1 MASILAGRA
10 LGVSLMFTGRVV
22 PALRPERN
30 LFLFIKG
37 FLAGVIL
44 STEFIHVLPD
54 AFETLTSSFLPEKPW
69 QNFPF
74 TSLVA
79 MVATNYY
86 RKAHLNDDEHLA
98 EHHGDVQVHTHAAT
112 HGHAHGAVPS
122 PLLVSGE
129 VDLTRRCV
137 ISQVVPWRES
147 NLFFIIKAFAA
158 SVISCTG
165 FIHVLPETFDT
176 FTNPACR
183 KNLMV
188 STFDGQGRAGEG
200 LKSIGQDV
208 EGVDGQDHPGCKGL
222 NDEEEA
228 ALQP

>member
-1 MASILAGRA
+1 MPSAEKVYADKSGSRGRNRSDRDEVVQKPELSAAAMVMVTGIICCDGDGDATATRLPAAKAMASS
-10 LGVSLMFTGRVV
+10 SL
-22 PALRPERN
+22 LRRQ
-30 LFLFIKG
+30 G
-37 FLAGVIL
+37 L
-44 STEFIHVLPD
+44 S
-54 AFETLTSSFLPEKPW
+54 
-69 QNFPF
+69 
-74 TSLVA
+74 
-79 MVATNYY
+79 
-86 RKAHLNDDEHLA
+86 
-98 EHHGDVQVHTHAAT
+98 AA
-112 HGHAHGAVPS
+112 
-122 PLLVSGE
+122 
-129 VDLTRRCV
+129 
-137 ISQVVPWRES
+137 VVPWRES